1 MKGRTMVGAL
11 LASPVLLVAAATP
24 SHAAAAAQ
32 GAIAFAGT
40 VKVVPGSVG
49 APLSVCFSSVAGCG
63 TSTGQAAGAIV
74 AKPIAGMRANVS
86 YTEPCVADRIAPTGT
101 AAIDAQFADVSATW
115 TNSVHAKW
123 QRYGTIAVLT
133 GNLGDTVA
141 GAALFVPLPQQVP
154 ACGQPLDVAIV
165 GAAAFA

>member
-11 LASPVLLVAAATP
+11 LAAPVLMVAAATP
-24 SHAAAAAQ
+24 SHAAAAQ

-63 TSTGQAAGAIV
+63 ASTGQAVGAIV
-74 AKPIAGMRANVS
+74 AKPVAGMRANVS
-86 YTEPCVADRIAPTGT
+86 YTEPCVADRIAPTGS
-101 AAIDAQFADVSATW
+101 ASIDAEFADLSATW
-115 TNSVHAKW
+115 TNPVHATW

-133 GNLGDTVA
+133 GDLGDRVA